1 MADNLFTK
9 SRVIG
14 VSDSEGLR
22 YYFFCRQKMCL
33 HMRSCNFSFC
43 KHIIVKS
50 LTIINKCKNKV
61 GRMNAGRFSGGGFRG
76 VGGDVRV
83 GCGKVCII

>member
-14 VSDSEGLR
+14 VSDSEGLG

-33 HMRSCNFSFC
+33 HMKSCNFSFC
-43 KHIIVKS
+43 KHIIVKN
-50 LTIINKCKNKV
+50 LNIINKYRNKV
-61 GRMNAGRFSGGGFRG
+61 GRMNAGGFGGGWFSRG
-76 VGGDVRV
+76 E
-83 GCGKVCII
+83 